1 MMFEKL
7 SRNEL
12 RDLLA
17 ENVLKVTFD
26 KKNGEKR
33 IMTCTL
39 KKDVLP
45 PTPTNTKRIYK
56 ESQQSI
62 SVWDMNANGWRAF
75 CIENVKD
82 IEKVS

>member
-1 MMFEKL
+1 MKFDKMH
-7 SRNEL
+7 RNEI

-17 ENVLKVTFD
+17 ENVLRVTFD
-26 KKNGEKR
+26 KKNGERR

-39 KKDVLP
+39 RKDILP
-45 PTPTNTKRIYK
+45 PTDTKRVYK

-62 SVWDMNANGWRAF
+62 SVWDTNAAGWRAF
-75 CIENVKD
+75 CVENVKD